1 MNKTVLLNTKGKMSL
16 KDSRRVTWY
25 TGESADR
32 ESGKS
37 VVDSGASH

>member
-16 KDSRRVTWY
+16 KDTRVTCY
-25 TGESADR
+25 IGERADR
-32 ESGKS
+32 EPGKS